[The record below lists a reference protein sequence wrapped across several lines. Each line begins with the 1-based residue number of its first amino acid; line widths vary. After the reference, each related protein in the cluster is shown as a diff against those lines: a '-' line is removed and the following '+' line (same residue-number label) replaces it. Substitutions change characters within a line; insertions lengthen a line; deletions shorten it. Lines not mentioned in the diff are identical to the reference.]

1 MFPIVLLKKPVGL
14 ASDSGAI
21 VAIPLLFD
29 CSLFFLDLTHT
40 RRGNIKNAK
49 TIHFLNISKIV
60 IIKSV
65 TFILLIFDCEIHI
78 NQRKPKTKDDL

>member
-1 MFPIVLLKKPVGL
+1 MVLLKILFGL
-14 ASDSGAI
+14 PSDSGAI
-21 VAIPLLFD
+21 VAVPLLFD

-60 IIKSV
+60 IIKRDI
-65 TFILLIFDCEIHI
+65 FILLVFDCNIHT
-78 NQRKPKTKDDL
+78 NQRKLETMDDL